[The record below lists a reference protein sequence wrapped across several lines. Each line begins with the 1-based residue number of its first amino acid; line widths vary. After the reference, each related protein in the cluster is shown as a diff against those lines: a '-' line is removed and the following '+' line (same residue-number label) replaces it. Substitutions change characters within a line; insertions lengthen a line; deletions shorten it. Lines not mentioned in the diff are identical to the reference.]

1 MKKAVITVL
10 GHDKVGII
18 ARVCTFLSEANVN
31 ILDISQTIV
40 GGYFDMVMVVDIT
53 GMTQDFDKAV
63 DGLAS
68 IGESKCSIQKFLT
81 QCTAFDGRSQTDD
94 YKK

>member
-1 MKKAVITVL
+1 MNKVIITVV
-10 GHDKVGII
+10 GKDTVGII
-18 ARVCTFLSEANVN
+18 GKVCTYLAENHVN

-68 IGESKCSIQKFLT
+68 IGEEMGLAIKMQHTEI
-81 QCTAFDGRSQTDD
+81 FDAMHRI
-94 YKK
+94 